1 MSLPKNPSFH
11 SQARRKAESA
21 AVPIHNRNVKH
32 NIAMNHVAR
41 SPFAPPIPPKDE
53 PPRIASAVTPVKE
66 EDKKS
71 LDILEKEWMLKDYLG
86 LTPTP
91 ISEGGLAQEYLP
103 SNIEIDGR
111 RGSRN
116 MIIDKSA
123 ELVDIPDSSEGT
135 LLATQIGAETRATK
149 RDTVAVLMDDII
161 GSEKKV
167 SRRHQDVLEAAATL
181 GDMPTPLRIPKKPEN
196 SPLYSSIPPTSKFK
210 KLHLNKRPS
219 LKITTTFT
227 EPRSA
232 PMPPNF
238 RLGNSQ
244 NGSHLHNG
252 RYSVVHTCITDCRKR
267 FSGGAKAAQLRSS
280 MPYSFRQS
288 RPKRE
293 TTTQPL
299 SSRTLLPQIEQRYA
313 GIFPGH
319 NSVHASGNVRE
330 RLLQPSQRRNTQPII
345 VDRMRDPDET
355 FHELLAIHKR
365 TTVDFKEVIA
375 AAKTPKPENGKL
387 GSFAKCDCT
396 GLKSAAKS
404 HADGLIEHFKDF
416 RLRNRKTR
424 RREENIEEVRRRYE
438 EMVTANAS
446 ARRGDEL

>member
-1 MSLPKNPSFH
+1 
-11 SQARRKAESA
+11 
-21 AVPIHNRNVKH
+21 
-32 NIAMNHVAR
+32 
-41 SPFAPPIPPKDE
+41 
-53 PPRIASAVTPVKE
+53 
-66 EDKKS
+66 
-71 LDILEKEWMLKDYLG
+71 MLKDYLG

-116 MIIDKSA
+116 MIIDNSA

-196 SPLYSSIPPTSKFK
+196 SLLYSSIPPTLKSNKR
-210 KLHLNKRPS
+210 HLNKRPS

-232 PMPPNF
+232 PMPPDF

-252 RYSVVHTCITDCRKR
+252 KYAVVHTCITDCRKR
-267 FSGGAKAAQLRSS
+267 LSGGAKAAQLRSS

-424 RREENIEEVRRRYE
+424 WREEKIEEVRRRYE